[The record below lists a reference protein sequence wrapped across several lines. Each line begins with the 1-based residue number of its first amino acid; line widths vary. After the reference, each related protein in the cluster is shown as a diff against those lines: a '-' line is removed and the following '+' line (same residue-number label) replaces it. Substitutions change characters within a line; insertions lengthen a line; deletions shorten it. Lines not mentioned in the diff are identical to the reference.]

1 VTAPPLTIETS
12 DVERALATLEVVL
25 SEVVICITC

>member
-12 DVERALATLEVVL
+12 DVERALATLEVAL
-25 SEVVICITC
+25 SEVVTVSA